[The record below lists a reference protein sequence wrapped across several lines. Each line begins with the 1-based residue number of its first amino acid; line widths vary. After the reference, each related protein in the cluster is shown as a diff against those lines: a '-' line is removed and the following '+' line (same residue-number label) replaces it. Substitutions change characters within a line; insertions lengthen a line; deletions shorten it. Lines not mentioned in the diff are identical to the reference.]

1 MLSVSDQI
9 VVVPVYVFS
18 FFFFFFENVEIIA
31 GGYCDYPEPARL
43 V

>member
-9 VVVPVYVFS
+9 VLVPVYVFS
-18 FFFFFFENVEIIA
+18 SSYFCGDGDIIA
-31 GGYCDYPEPARL
+31 CGYCDYPEPARL